1 LKIVERCELRAARE
15 DAPAASTSDRI
26 AVNTLGVS
34 RRVFIVFAGTPCEE
48 KATDRVVA
56 VRRLG

>member
-1 LKIVERCELRAARE
+1 VRAPGGTRRRAGGVDIR
-15 DAPAASTSDRI
+15 RI